1 MKIIVLIILTAYL
14 ASFIKNIATYG
25 QKNRL
30 FNAIKYRKVLKL
42 SDEKQLNLDDD
53 YDFIKLLVI
62 SEHIAFGEK
71 IFSNPSKRI
80 ITCANILSNNNAE
93 NYQNFLNEEKE
104 KILTKINENK
114 RIIVTK
120 LIVSLIIIL
129 FALFLL
135 LH

>member
-1 MKIIVLIILTAYL
+1 MKIIVLVILTAYL

-80 ITCANILSNNNAE
+80 IT
-93 NYQNFLNEEKE
+93 
-104 KILTKINENK
+104 
-114 RIIVTK
+114 
-120 LIVSLIIIL
+120 
-129 FALFLL
+129 
-135 LH
+135 